1 MKQFV
6 LCPPSQMI
14 EVYVEMKPVLTWI
27 YNEKKK
33 NNNKFFLLSKM
44 WGLIEHE
51 LVHPTC
57 IGSLQIHC
65 HI

>member
-33 NNNKFFLLSKM
+33 NNNKFFSTL
-44 WGLIEHE
+44 
-51 LVHPTC
+51 
-57 IGSLQIHC
+57 
-65 HI
+65 